1 MGIIARLK
9 QKKRIIAALALGCA
23 FFSGAGYLASKEY
36 SEKSKGNVTQ
46 TDKNINQKIDC
57 FTEYVNT
64 IQNGGDKEEAY
75 RKFVI
80 DMTKQNAQE
89 MEKMQ
94 KQLEKMQRDQKAM
107 DGFLA
112 LSLFAGA
119 FFLLKGN
126 SNFNSI
132 FGSLIPSKDAPQKRK
147 VITYLV
153 PVMTE
158 IKLNAQQE
166 IVFEDRR
173 KRQFYRPIGLAPFCR
188 RFDDAILS

>member
-147 VITYLV
+147 VITGFG
-153 PVMTE
+153 PRD
-158 IKLNAQQE
+158 
-166 IVFEDRR
+166 DRN
-173 KRQFYRPIGLAPFCR
+173 
-188 RFDDAILS
+188 